1 MFLRVG
7 QVIWRHSARAKLY
20 SCAFDNPYLIYKFFF
35 LAMGS
40 SVEEDNYDQEAFIVE
55 GISLLIVGLIGILG
69 NVSAILVFS
78 R

>member
-1 MFLRVG
+1 
-7 QVIWRHSARAKLY
+7 
-20 SCAFDNPYLIYKFFF
+20 
-35 LAMGS
+35 MGS
-40 SVEEDNYDQEAFIVE
+40 TGKEEQENYDQEAFIVE

>member
-1 MFLRVG
+1 MFLTICI
-7 QVIWRHSARAKLY
+7 Q
-20 SCAFDNPYLIYKFFF
+20 FF

-40 SVEEDNYDQEAFIVE
+40 SVEEENYDQEAFIVE
-55 GISLLIVGLIGILG
+55 GVSLLIVGLIGILG

>member
-1 MFLRVG
+1 M
-7 QVIWRHSARAKLY
+7 Y
-20 SCAFDNPYLIYKFFF
+20 SCAFDNPYLIYNYFF